1 MTTFDGST
9 EPDRRAAREVE
20 AVLCSKLSEAEFFY
34 LLAQGHLDDVTLTGR
49 AGAEEAAA
57 VLRERRLRKN
67 ERNTA
72 SVAKQDR
79 AASLQRFERA
89 VSAARWAWARH
100 SREVIQFRRDHLGD
114 GPIPVEEI
122 ETWRSAN
129 PRAAHEADRVAADLE
144 DLHFWESG
152 DGVAFLLADSLPMVN
167 VISIDADYL
176 SDPDPRRRPRF
187 TMSIDADVTPEELA
201 DAYAW
206 HRAQAREDLGVKRFA
221 RRSDKTLVA
230 AAFALRYV
238 GFSWQER
245 FQRFRDE
252 YPEYASGYADWRA
265 FRQSIGRF
273 QTQVAEKTTPASFD
287 AVFDA
292 IEALDPDP
300 SAS

>member
-167 VISIDADYL
+167 VISISAVREGPVMKTAFLLLTKSIASGRDGRMFLDSNTVRWISGS
-176 SDPDPRRRPRF
+176 SDP
-187 TMSIDADVTPEELA
+187 SN
-201 DAYAW
+201 
-206 HRAQAREDLGVKRFA
+206 
-221 RRSDKTLVA
+221 S
-230 AAFALRYV
+230 
-238 GFSWQER
+238 
-245 FQRFRDE
+245 
-252 YPEYASGYADWRA
+252 
-265 FRQSIGRF
+265 
-273 QTQVAEKTTPASFD
+273 
-287 AVFDA
+287 
-292 IEALDPDP
+292 
-300 SAS
+300 